1 MPISPGAR
9 WKHRGRWTSSPDDAE
24 DEPQSQSRRNATFG
38 GAHLVVV
45 PIDYTENSRVLIDE
59 LREKSKKVA
68 DPMVCIAPE

>member
-24 DEPQSQSRRNATFG
+24 DELQSQSRRNATFG
-38 GAHLVVV
+38 GVHLVVV

-59 LREKSKKVA
+59 LRENLKKVA